1 MPPQS
6 RLVELLGGNL
16 EEVVLSKSVL
26 GVTGVELQDVLNSV
40 VALHI
45 QRQGLGAQIPGNTL
59 RARGGGESAVVV
71 VDAVGVEVSSQTRE
85 VKGTGLGVSTGSGN
99 IVDMS
104 EDGVE
109 QRSGVTK
116 L

>member
-45 QRQGLGAQIPGNTL
+45 QR
-59 RARGGGESAVVV
+59 
-71 VDAVGVEVSSQTRE
+71 
-85 VKGTGLGVSTGSGN
+85 
-99 IVDMS
+99 
-104 EDGVE
+104 
-109 QRSGVTK
+109 
-116 L
+116 